1 MFLFGFQKCLKLSY
15 TDKSDS
21 ALDDAFTSKM
31 MGSKQLLASKRKNDN
46 TNQNVRHINVK
57 SCLGISEDSTRT
69 TGARS
74 LWPMLQKSLYRQ
86 NISVVLP

>member
-46 TNQNVRHINVK
+46 TNQINVHHINVK
-57 SCLGISEDSTRT
+57 SCLGISEDFTQTASATWFIVNAKASYFR
-69 TGARS
+69 A
-74 LWPMLQKSLYRQ
+74 
-86 NISVVLP
+86 